1 MASGVQS
8 MKLLSVNVGGPRTVL
23 WEGRQVRT
31 AIFKEPVAGPRFVG
45 HINIDGD
52 DQADRVAHGGEHRAV
67 FVYQIES
74 YRYWE
79 KELGRDDFTYGQF
92 GENFTVEGLADDEV
106 CIGDRYRIG
115 GALFE
120 VTQPRVTCYRVG
132 IRMEEPKMP
141 ALLVSHRRPGFY
153 FRVLE
158 EGVVEAG
165 QEIVKVAIGPEAM
178 TVADID
184 ALLYLPGRRR
194 HNLVRALKI
203 PALSDGWKGSFQEL
217 LERES
222 APGSDD
228 GDAPKSPPP
237 AWAGF
242 RSLRVDAIVA
252 ESTQVIS
259 ITLSPTDT
267 NAAPAAV
274 PGQFLTLRLHPDPAQ
289 APVTRNYSL
298 SGPPVAGSY
307 RISVKREP
315 HGAASGYLHTAIAV
329 GDLVDVAAP
338 RGSFTLQSGER
349 PVVLISAGVGAT
361 PVLAMLYELV
371 AEHSAREVWWIHGAR
386 NRAQHSF
393 HDEADSLL
401 EKLPN
406 AHRLV
411 AYSAPGPDD
420 RAGSDFDVTGH
431 LTGAALADAGVPSDA
446 DFYLCGPGAFMHDI
460 AAALTAN
467 GVAPDRVR
475 TEVFGP
481 SDVYRSGI
489 VGLEK
494 RAPHQPDGAPGPG
507 PLVLFSRSNL
517 SVEWAP
523 AFGSLLDLAEA
534 CDVPV
539 GFGCRTGVCHNCES
553 GLVSGEVDYQ
563 IEPLEPPGPSRLL
576 MCCSHPRTDIALD
589 L

>member
-1 MASGVQS
+1 
-8 MKLLSVNVGGPRTVL
+8 MKLLSVNVGTPRTVA
-23 WEGRQVRT
+23 WQGREVRT
-31 AIFKEPVAGPRFVG
+31 AIFKDPVAGPRFVDR
-45 HINIDGD
+45 INIEGD
-52 DQADRVAHGGEHRAV
+52 DQADRLAHGGEHRAV

-79 KELGRDDFTYGQF
+79 EELGRGDFTCGQF

-132 IRMEEPKMP
+132 IRMDEPRMP

-153 FRVLE
+153 MRVLE

-165 QEIVKVAIGPEAM
+165 QEIVKVTAGPEAM

-194 HNLVRALKI
+194 HNLVRALNI
-203 PALSDGWKGSFQEL
+203 PALSQGWKGSFQEL
-217 LERES
+217 LDRETES
-222 APGSDD
+222 GYDD

-242 RSLRVDAIVA
+242 HVLRVDSIVA
-252 ESTQVIS
+252 ESIDVIS
-259 ITLSPTDT
+259 ITLRPTGSDV
-267 NAAPAAV
+267 APAAA
-274 PGQFLTLRLHPDPAQ
+274 PGQFLTLRLRPDRGQ

-298 SGPPVAGSY
+298 SGLPVAGSY

-315 HGAASGYLHTAIAV
+315 HGVASGYLHNALAV
-329 GDLVDVAAP
+329 GDLIEVAAP
-338 RGSFTLQSGER
+338 RGSFTLQGGER
-349 PVVLISAGVGAT
+349 PVVLLSAGVGAT
-361 PVLAMLYELV
+361 PVLAMLHALA
-371 AEHSAREVWWIHGAR
+371 AERSNSEVWWVHGAR

-393 HDEADSLL
+393 RDEAEGLL
-401 EKLPN
+401 EELPN

-411 AYSAPGPDD
+411 AYSAPGPGD
-420 RAGSDFDVTGH
+420 RPAADFDLMGR
-431 LTGAALADAGVPSDA
+431 LNGAVLADAGVPIDA
-446 DFYLCGPGAFMHDI
+446 DFYVCGPGAFMHDI

-467 GVAPDRVR
+467 GVAPDHLR

-489 VGLEK
+489 VGLQK
-494 RAPHQPDGAPGPG
+494 RAPHPPEGAQGSG
-507 PLVLFSRSNL
+507 PLVLFGRSNL
-517 SVEWAP
+517 SVRWDP
-523 AFGSLLDLAEA
+523 SFGNMLDLADA

-539 GFGCRTGVCHNCES
+539 GFGCRTGVCHQCES
-553 GLVSGEVDYQ
+553 GLVSGEVDYRP
-563 IEPLEPPGPSRLL
+563 EPLELPEAGRVLV
-576 MCCSHPRTDIALD
+576 CCSQPRTDVALD